1 MPNINPFPASSFQSV
16 FDSFLVAMK
25 WVWTPEVLSTS
36 IMYILVVGLVGVVAF
51 GLLGLGFRAF
61 VLISDKT
68 FARTDEA
75 IDGFLGSKPNAKFYE
90 KNIKSWKLKRTN
102 EGTRKKDIGH
112 IVDSM

>member
-1 MPNINPFPASSFQSV
+1 MPNINPFPVSSFQSV

-25 WVWTPEVLSTS
+25 SIWTPELYWK
-36 IMYILVVGLVGVVAF
+36 IIPFILVVGIVGVVAF

-61 VLISDKT
+61 ALISDKT